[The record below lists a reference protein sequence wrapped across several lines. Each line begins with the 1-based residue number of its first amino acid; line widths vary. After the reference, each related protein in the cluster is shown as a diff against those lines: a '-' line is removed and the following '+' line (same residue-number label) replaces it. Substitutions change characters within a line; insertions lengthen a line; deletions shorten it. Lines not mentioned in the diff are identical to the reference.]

1 VDHIFTKASL
11 TITADHQSFHS
22 YNVATPPPYPAVPG
36 QANPTETTQYS
47 LAFTSILRPN
57 LLNDVRIGAFR
68 PRTLV
73 QTPFEEATS
82 GSKGLLPTAGGY
94 PYIVNLAGAT
104 SPVSGQPATTSL
116 RCISG
121 ATILPGSGPAL
132 VQG

>member
-1 VDHIFTKASL
+1 VDHIFNEKHRI

-94 PYIVNLAGAT
+94 PT
-104 SPVSGQPATTSL
+104 S
-116 RCISG
+116 
-121 ATILPGSGPAL
+121 
-132 VQG
+132 